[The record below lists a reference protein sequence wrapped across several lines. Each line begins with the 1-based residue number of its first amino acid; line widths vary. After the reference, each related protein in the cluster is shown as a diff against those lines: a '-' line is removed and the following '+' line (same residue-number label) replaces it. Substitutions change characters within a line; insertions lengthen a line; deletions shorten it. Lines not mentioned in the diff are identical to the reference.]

1 MSMPTPTQITTA
13 AQSFSSDDLA
23 RRTVRRRAVEAAI
36 WGMPLV
42 NFDSM
47 RQAYLRDAGARYN
60 DVIYWSKPSDWK
72 NQVTTPNATTNYVMF
87 FVNLKDGPVVVEVPP
102 ASDATLFGTLIDA
115 WNVPVMD
122 VGDAGEDKGKGGKYL
137 LLPPAYKAQP
147 VAGYIQAAFST
158 FNAYALLRVIPRT
171 NGADDL
177 ARAIGYL
184 KKLKIYPLSS
194 MATPSGPRFIDMV
207 DRRFEAIPPYDA
219 GFYASLARMVAEE
232 PIKERDLAVMG
243 QLRSLGI
250 GKDLRFEPSVR
261 ITGILE
267 RSISEA
273 HAVMLDGFS
282 KEGEIWWPGRRWRL
296 VATHEILKSKATF
309 LMSDRVMV
317 DERAF
322 VFFGAFGG
330 THNPPPNLYVKTFE
344 DKEGAPLNGS
354 NTYRLRIPANVPT
367 TQFWAVAAYDN
378 QTAGFIREAPVV
390 GLDSYNRNLRRNA
403 DGAVDIYLAPKAPH
417 GQENNWISTAGG
429 RQFFLL
435 FRNYAP
441 ESSVLAKT
449 SAWVLG
455 DVEQV
460 RAAKGVAR

>member
-1 MSMPTPTQITTA
+1 MSTATQITTA

-23 RRTVRRRAVEAAI
+23 RRTIRRRAVEAAI

-42 NFDSM
+42 NFDAM
-47 RQAYLRDAGARYN
+47 RQAYLRDAGAKYN

-72 NQVTTPNATTNYVMF
+72 NQVTTPNASTNYVMF
-87 FVNLKDGPVVVEVPP
+87 FVNLKEGPVVVEVPP
-102 ASDATLFGTLIDA
+102 ASDASLFGTLIDA

-122 VGDAGEDKGKGGKYL
+122 VGDAGEDRGKGAKYL

-147 VAGYIQAAFST
+147 VAGYIQAPFST
-158 FNAYALLRVIPRT
+158 FNAYSLLRVIPKT
-171 NGADDL
+171 SNADDL
-177 ARAIGYL
+177 TRAIAYL

-194 MATPSGPRFIDMV
+194 TASPRAPRFIDMV
-207 DRRFEAIPPYDA
+207 DKRFEAIPPYDA
-219 GFYASLARMVAEE
+219 GFYTSLARMVAEE

-250 GKDLRFEPSVR
+250 GKDLKFEPSVR

-296 VATHEILKSKATF
+296 VATDDILKSKATF
-309 LMSDRVMV
+309 LMNDRVMV

-344 DKEGAPLNGS
+344 DKDGSPLSGS
-354 NTYRLRIPANVPT
+354 NTYRLRIPSNVPT
-367 TQFWAVAAYDN
+367 TQFWAVVAHDT
-378 QTAGFIREAPVV
+378 QTGGFIREAPVV
-390 GLDSYNRNLRRNA
+390 GLDSFNRTLRKNA
-403 DGAVDIYLAPKAPH
+403 DGAVDLYFAPKAPH
-417 GQENNWISTAGG
+417 GHENNWISTAPG
-429 RQFFLL
+429 RPFFLL

-441 ESSVLAKT
+441 EPSVLAKT
-449 SAWVLG
+449 STWVLG
-455 DVEQV
+455 DVEQI